1 MVSAPQKPFR
11 AFVNRDYSKGV
22 EPRFEAEPLPVK
34 LEGLVCRQLYC
45 SSNLDLCTVVLQER
59 ASHPPV
65 PHVPSPSPPSL
76 QLTPEQL
83 KETITKIN
91 SFFEEAEAHTSSLY
105 WRNFANCLV
114 GYVADFCL
122 ANPYDKHM
130 KEMSAYVQEQNKL
143 VYNPRGL
150 VLIDPLDRGL
160 RVIEITNL
168 PGKAVVLEKT
178 SL

>member
-1 MVSAPQKPFR
+1 MGEQKPFR

-34 LEGLVCRQLYC
+34 LEGL
-45 SSNLDLCTVVLQER
+45 
-59 ASHPPV
+59 
-65 PHVPSPSPPSL
+65 
-76 QLTPEQL
+76 LTPEQL